1 MTTQW
6 RATVQVQMPSAAT
19 TFVPGR
25 GHMPATMGRNVIMT
39 VPDTGGYFGT
49 KSLLESSYG
58 RGSVLALHPAN

>member
-6 RATVQVQMPSAAT
+6 RATVLIQMPSAGT

-25 GHMPATMGRNVIMT
+25 GYVPTTMGRNVFVT

-49 KSLLESSYG
+49 KSLLEASYG
-58 RGSVLALHPAN
+58 SGTVVALHPAN

>member
-19 TFVPGR
+19 TFVAGR
-25 GHMPATMGRNVIMT
+25 GHVPVTMGRNVFVN

-49 KSLLESSYG
+49 KALLESSYWVG
-58 RGSVLALHPAN
+58 AVVALHPAN

>member
-1 MTTQW
+1 
-6 RATVQVQMPSAAT
+6 MPTAAT
-19 TFVPGR
+19 TYVEGR
-25 GHMPATMGRNVIMT
+25 GHVPVTTGRNVFVT